1 MFHMGSSEH
10 RVPRTPMD
18 YHDFPVNLLY
28 TYILYTY
35 TYIVYIYICVC
46 LEFRLGTGYR
56 RWKLWKKYIWVLH
69 WWVHQCALVLTPWRE
84 RCFAPLAR
92 LWFQPRLAGGHWW
105 TSFPSRKFLAKWSA
119 RKHLETNWGFKNSVW
134 YGRFTWLSRQF
145 PCIVPHLGHTRWS
158 LQAFWGGRRNH
169 IRKLWNHSGQPKFI
183 QHVLQFRYESKEIW
197 IPNHFFGSPNM
208 LLQRVSFM
216 GGFPQCVLE
225 HVVHECE
232 KWTRRYRNP
241 EVDSLS
247 SKFPIS
253 IKTCE

>member
-28 TYILYTY
+28 TYILYYYIHIIY
-35 TYIVYIYICVC
+35 TRVCVFRVSFGDRVSKVKNVKRIY
-46 LEFRLGTGYR
+46 LS
-56 RWKLWKKYIWVLH
+56 LH
-69 WWVHQCALVLTPWRE
+69 WWVHQCALVPTPWRE

-119 RKHLETNWGFKNSVW
+119 WKHLETSWGFKNSVW

-145 PCIVPHLGHTRWS
+145 PCIIPHLGHTLVLAS
-158 LQAFWGGRRNH
+158 ILGRKKKSH
-169 IRKLWNHSGQPKFI
+169 QKIVESQWAAQIH
-183 QHVLQFRYESKEIW
+183 QHVLQFRYDSKEIW
-197 IPNHFFGSPNM
+197 IPNHFFGSLNM
-208 LLQRVSFM
+208 LLQRGSSM
-216 GGFPQCVLE
+216 GEFPQCVLE

-232 KWTRRYRNP
+232 EWTGRYRNP

>member
-28 TYILYTY
+28 TYILYY
-35 TYIVYIYICVC
+35 YIHIIYIYTCVC
-46 LEFRLGTGYR
+46 VFRVSFGDRVSKVKNVKRIYLS
-56 RWKLWKKYIWVLH
+56 LH
-69 WWVHQCALVLTPWRE
+69 WWVHQCALVPTPWRE

-119 RKHLETNWGFKNSVW
+119 WKHLETSWGFKNSVW

-145 PCIVPHLGHTRWS
+145 PCIIPHLGHTRWS
-158 LQAFWGGRRNH
+158 LQAFWGGRKNH

-183 QHVLQFRYESKEIW
+183 NMFYNLDMTLKK
-197 IPNHFFGSPNM
+197 FGSQIIFSEALTCFCKEGVPWENFRNVSWNM
-208 LLQRVSFM
+208 
-216 GGFPQCVLE
+216 
-225 HVVHECE
+225 
-232 KWTRRYRNP
+232 
-241 EVDSLS
+241 
-247 SKFPIS
+247 
-253 IKTCE
+253 